1 MKNWSYYMVFFLAGM
16 LIMLLI
22 QQYVPEQK
30 DTRNSGF
37 LTSSKNVN
45 KSNAAISKRNVNTTK
60 KVKQEARAVPSPDEL
75 NFCGEEVP
83 LHIQDVHERFD
94 RELLINTYWHSN
106 TIQLLKL
113 GGKYFP
119 RIEEILKTHNIPQD
133 FKYLVL
139 AESGLRNV
147 ISPSNAVGYWQFLE
161 STAKEYGLEV
171 NHEVDE
177 RYHLERSTKAACK
190 YLQDAKEELDSWT
203 LAAASYNIGKPRL
216 KKELKKQQA
225 DSYYELYLNRET
237 ARYMFRILA
246 LKELFEQPK
255 SYGFYLGEE
264 DLYKPRKFRTVKVD
278 TSLDDLAGFARQ
290 HNTNYKQL
298 KLLNPWLRDRSL
310 TNAENKEY
318 IIKLPI

>member
-1 MKNWSYYMVFFLAGM
+1 MKNWSYYMVCFLAGM

-22 QQYVPEQK
+22 QQYTPEQE
-30 DTRNSGF
+30 NAMSSGF

-45 KSNAAISKRNVNTTK
+45 ESDATAKTEVNTPK

-75 NFCGEEVP
+75 NFSGEEVP
-83 LHIQDVHERFD
+83 LEIQDVHERLD

-119 RIEEILKTHNIPQD
+119 QIEEILKTHNIPQD

-147 ISPSNAVGYWQFLE
+147 ISPSNAVGYWQFLK

-171 NHEVDE
+171 NDEVDE

-190 YLQDAKEELDSWT
+190 YLQDAKEELGSWT

-246 LKELFEQPK
+246 LKEVFEQPK
-255 SYGFYLGEE
+255 SYGFYLEEE
-264 DLYKPRKFRTVKVD
+264 DLYEQRKFRTIKVD
-278 TSLDDLAGFARQ
+278 TSLEDLATFALV

-310 TNAENKEY
+310 TNTENKEY
-318 IIKLPI
+318 ILKLPI

>member
-1 MKNWSYYMVFFLAGM
+1 MKNWSYYLVFFLSGM

-22 QQYVPEQK
+22 EKYMPQQENAK
-30 DTRNSGF
+30 SSGF
-37 LTSSKNVN
+37 ITGSTDGLNNNAQSKT
-45 KSNAAISKRNVNTTK
+45 KANTPK
-60 KVKQEARAVPSPDEL
+60 KINQRASAVPKPSKL
-75 NFCGEEVP
+75 NFCGEQVP
-83 LHIQDVHERFD
+83 LDMPDVYKRLD

-119 RIEEILKTHNIPQD
+119 QIEEILKTYNIPAD

-171 NHEVDE
+171 NDEVDE

-190 YLQDAKEELDSWT
+190 YLKDAKEELGSWT

-246 LKELFEQPK
+246 LKEIFEKPE
-255 SYGFYLGEE
+255 SYGFYLQNEE
-264 DLYKPRKFRTVKVD
+264 LYQPRKFRTMKID
-278 TSLDDLAGFARQ
+278 TSIEDLATFARE
-290 HNTNYKQL
+290 HNTNYKNL
-298 KLLNPWLRDRSL
+298 KLLNPWLRNRSL
-310 TNAENKEY
+310 PNKKKKEY
-318 IIKLPI
+318 LLKLPI

>member
-22 QQYVPEQK
+22 QQYTPEQE
-30 DTRNSGF
+30 NAMSSGF

-45 KSNAAISKRNVNTTK
+45 ESDATAKTEVNTPK

-75 NFCGEEVP
+75 NFSGEEVP
-83 LHIQDVHERFD
+83 LEIQDVHERLD

-119 RIEEILKTHNIPQD
+119 QIEEILKTHNIPQD

-147 ISPSNAVGYWQFLE
+147 ISPSNAVGYWQFLK

-171 NHEVDE
+171 NDEVDE

-190 YLQDAKEELDSWT
+190 YLQDAKEELGSWT

-246 LKELFEQPK
+246 LKEVFEQPK
-255 SYGFYLGEE
+255 SYGFYLEEE
-264 DLYKPRKFRTVKVD
+264 DLYEQRKFRTIKVD
-278 TSLDDLAGFARQ
+278 TSLEDLATFARV

-310 TNAENKEY
+310 TNTKNKEY
-318 IIKLPI
+318 ILKLPI